1 MCEIMEEANA
11 VVPFEEKVIS
21 VRADMKNLSVS
32 VDEAMKILETP
43 EPDREPIRNLLE
55 L

>member
-11 VVPFEEKVIS
+11 VVRFEEKVIS
-21 VRADMKNLSVS
+21 VRAVMKNLSVS